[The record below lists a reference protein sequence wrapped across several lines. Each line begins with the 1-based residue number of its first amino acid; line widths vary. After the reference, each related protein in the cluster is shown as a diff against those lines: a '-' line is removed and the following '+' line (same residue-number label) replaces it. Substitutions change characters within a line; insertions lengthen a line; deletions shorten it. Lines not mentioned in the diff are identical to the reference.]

1 MNMQINNYC
10 ISMFSFPILRN
21 RFFFFF
27 VSEMTK
33 DINILLTAI
42 QTDRQN
48 HTNYIYLFLL
58 S

>member
-21 RFFFFF
+21 RFFFF